1 MTKYK
6 CWIPEYEHEE
16 EDGMIIDAYD
26 NEQAARDYIKE
37 YERDR
42 TEYPVGSGG
51 GGITVMVKLDTP
63 TATAIPFRVWGYA
76 EPYYIARRI
85 NE

>member
-1 MTKYK
+1 MTKYR
-6 CWIPEYEHEE
+6 CWIPEYDHEE

-26 NEQAARDYIKE
+26 NEQAAKIYIKE

-42 TEYPVGSGG
+42 AEYPVGSGG
-51 GGITVMVKLDTP
+51 EITVMVKLNTP
-63 TATAIPFRVWGYA
+63 TAIAIPFRVWGYA